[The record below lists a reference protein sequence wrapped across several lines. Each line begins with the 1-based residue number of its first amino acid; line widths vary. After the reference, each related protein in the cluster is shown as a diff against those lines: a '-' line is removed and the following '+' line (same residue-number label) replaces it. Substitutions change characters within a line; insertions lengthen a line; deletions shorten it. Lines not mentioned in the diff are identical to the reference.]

1 MDLLEKKK
9 IVENLRE
16 RFSKSAIVIITDYKG
31 LDVTTINELR
41 GKLKEENIEYQ
52 VVKNT
57 LLTRASAE
65 TDVDLIKEHFRG
77 PSAVVLSYDD
87 PVAPAKIIMDFAKD
101 HKALE
106 VKVGVM
112 NGKMLDAGQ
121 IKALSML
128 PSREELLAKFLS
140 VLNGVPTSL
149 VRTLSEIPKKM
160 IYLVLAVKDQKEAA

>member
-9 IVENLRE
+9 IVENLQE

-31 LDVTTINELR
+31 LDVATINELR
-41 GKLKEENIEYQ
+41 GKLKKENIEYQ

-77 PSAVVLSYDD
+77 PSAVALSYDD
-87 PVAPAKIIMDFAKD
+87 PVAPAKIIMDFVKD
-101 HKALE
+101 HEALE
-106 VKVGVM
+106 VKAGVM

>member
-1 MDLLEKKK
+1 LDLLEKKK
-9 IVENLRE
+9 IVENLQE

-31 LDVTTINELR
+31 LDVATINELR

-57 LLTRASAE
+57 LLTRASVE
-65 TDVDLIKEHFRG
+65 TDVDLIKEHFKG
-77 PSAVVLSYDD
+77 PSAVALSYDD
-87 PVAPAKIIMDFAKD
+87 PVAPAKIIMDFAKN
-101 HKALE
+101 HEALE

-112 NGKMLDAGQ
+112 NGKTLDAGQ
-121 IKALSML
+121 IKALSIL

-160 IYLVLAVKDQKEAA
+160 IYVVLAVKDQKEAA

>member
-1 MDLLEKKK
+1 MDLSEKKK
-9 IVENLRE
+9 IVENLQE

-31 LDVTTINELR
+31 LDVATINELR

-77 PSAVVLSYDD
+77 PSAVALSYDD
-87 PVAPAKIIMDFAKD
+87 PVAPAKIIVDFAKD
-101 HKALE
+101 HKVLE
-106 VKVGVM
+106 VKAGVM
-112 NGKMLDAGQ
+112 KGKVLDAGQ

-140 VLNGVPTSL
+140 VLNGVPTSM

>member
-1 MDLLEKKK
+1 LELFKKKK
-9 IVENLRE
+9 IVENLQE

-31 LDVTTINELR
+31 LDVATINELR

-57 LLTRASAE
+57 LLARASAE

-77 PSAVVLSYDD
+77 PSAVALSYDD
-87 PVAPAKIIMDFAKD
+87 PIAPAKIIMDFAKD

-112 NGKMLDAGQ
+112 NGKTLDAAQ

-160 IYLVLAVKDQKEAA
+160 IYVVLAVKDQKAAA

>member
-1 MDLLEKKK
+1 LDLIEKKK
-9 IVENLRE
+9 IVENLQE
-16 RFSKSAIVIITDYKG
+16 RFSKSAIVIVTDYKG
-31 LDVTTINELR
+31 LDVATINELR
-41 GKLKEENIEYQ
+41 GKLREENIEFQ
-52 VVKNT
+52 VAKNT

-77 PSAVVLSYDD
+77 PSAVALSYDD
-87 PVAPAKIIMDFAKD
+87 PIASAKIIMDFAKD
-101 HKALE
+101 HEALE

-112 NGKMLDAGQ
+112 NGKTLDAGQ
-121 IKALSML
+121 IKALSTL

-160 IYLVLAVKDQKEAA
+160 IYVLLAVKDQKEAA

>member
-1 MDLLEKKK
+1 LDLSEKKK
-9 IVENLRE
+9 IVENLQE

-31 LDVTTINELR
+31 LDVATINELR

-57 LLTRASAE
+57 LLTRASLE

-77 PSAVVLSYDD
+77 PSAVALSYDD

-112 NGKMLDAGQ
+112 NGKALDAGQ

>member
-1 MDLLEKKK
+1 MELSEKKK
-9 IVENLRE
+9 IVENLQD

-31 LDVTTINELR
+31 LDVATINQLR

-65 TDVDLIKEHFRG
+65 TDVDLIKDHFIG
-77 PSAVVLSYDD
+77 PSAVALSYDD
-87 PVAPAKIIMDFAKD
+87 PVAPAKIIMDFAKE

-106 VKVGVM
+106 VKGGVM
-112 NGKMLDAGQ
+112 NGKALDAGQ

-160 IYLVLAVKDQKEAA
+160 IYVVLAVKDQKEAA

>member
-1 MDLLEKKK
+1 LELIEKKK
-9 IVENLRE
+9 IVENLKE

-31 LDVTTINELR
+31 LDVATINELR

-57 LLTRASAE
+57 LLTRASVE

-77 PSAVVLSYDD
+77 PSAVALSYDD
-87 PVAPAKIIMDFAKD
+87 PIAPAKIIMDFAKD

-112 NGKMLDAGQ
+112 DGKALDAGQ

-160 IYLVLAVKDQKEAA
+160 IYVVLAVKDQKEAA

>member
-9 IVENLRE
+9 IVENLQE

-31 LDVTTINELR
+31 LDVATINELR
-41 GKLKEENIEYQ
+41 GKLKKENIEYQ

-77 PSAVVLSYDD
+77 PSAVALSYDD

-101 HKALE
+101 HETLE
-106 VKVGVM
+106 VKAGVM

-140 VLNGVPTSL
+140 VLNAVPTSL

>member
-1 MDLLEKKK
+1 MDLSEKKK
-9 IVENLRE
+9 IVENLQE

-31 LDVTTINELR
+31 LDVATINELR

-57 LLTRASAE
+57 LLTRASLE

-77 PSAVVLSYDD
+77 PSAVALSYDD

-112 NGKMLDAGQ
+112 NGKALDAGQ

>member
-1 MDLLEKKK
+1 LDLSEKKK
-9 IVENLRE
+9 IVENLQE

-31 LDVTTINELR
+31 LDVATINELR

-57 LLTRASAE
+57 LLTRASLE

-77 PSAVVLSYDD
+77 PSAVALSYDD

-106 VKVGVM
+106 VKAGVM
-112 NGKMLDAGQ
+112 NGKALDAGQ

>member
-1 MDLLEKKK
+1 MELSEKKK
-9 IVENLRE
+9 IVENLQE
-16 RFSKSAIVIITDYKG
+16 RFSKSAIVIITDYKC
-31 LDVTTINELR
+31 LDVATINQLR

-65 TDVDLIKEHFRG
+65 TDVDLIKEHFIG
-77 PSAVVLSYDD
+77 PSAVALSYDD
-87 PVAPAKIIMDFAKD
+87 PVAPAKIIMDFAKE
-101 HKALE
+101 HEALE

-112 NGKMLDAGQ
+112 NGKTLDAGQ
-121 IKALSML
+121 IKALSIL

-160 IYLVLAVKDQKEAA
+160 IYVVLAVKDQKEAA

>member
-1 MDLLEKKK
+1 LDLSEKKK
-9 IVENLRE
+9 IVENLQE

-31 LDVTTINELR
+31 LDVATINQLR

-65 TDVDLIKEHFRG
+65 SDVDLIKEHFIG
-77 PSAVVLSYDD
+77 PSAIALSYDD
-87 PVAPAKIIMDFAKD
+87 PVAPAKIIMDFAKE
-101 HKALE
+101 HEALE

-112 NGKMLDAGQ
+112 NGKALDAGQ

-160 IYLVLAVKDQKEAA
+160 IYVVLAVKDQKEAA

>member
-1 MDLLEKKK
+1 LELLEKKK
-9 IVENLRE
+9 IVENLQE

-31 LDVTTINELR
+31 LDVATINELR

-57 LLTRASAE
+57 LLTRASVE
-65 TDVDLIKEHFRG
+65 TDVDLIKEHFKG
-77 PSAVVLSYDD
+77 PSAVALSYDD
-87 PVAPAKIIMDFAKD
+87 PVAPAKIIMDFAKN
-101 HKALE
+101 HEALE

-112 NGKMLDAGQ
+112 NGKTLDAGQ

-160 IYLVLAVKDQKEAA
+160 IYVVLAVKDQKEAA

>member
-1 MDLLEKKK
+1 MELLEKKK
-9 IVENLRE
+9 IVENLQE

-31 LDVTTINELR
+31 LDVATINELR

-57 LLTRASAE
+57 LLTRASVE
-65 TDVDLIKEHFRG
+65 TDVDLIKEHFKG
-77 PSAVVLSYDD
+77 PSAVALSYDD
-87 PVAPAKIIMDFAKD
+87 PVAPAKIIMDFAKN
-101 HKALE
+101 HEALE

-112 NGKMLDAGQ
+112 NGKTLDAGQ

-160 IYLVLAVKDQKEAA
+160 IYVVLAVKDQKEAA

>member
-9 IVENLRE
+9 IVENLQD

-31 LDVTTINELR
+31 LDVATINELR

-57 LLTRASAE
+57 LLTRASVE
-65 TDVDLIKEHFRG
+65 TDVDLIKEHFKG
-77 PSAVVLSYDD
+77 PSAVALSYDD

-101 HKALE
+101 HEALE

-112 NGKMLDAGQ
+112 NGKTLDAGQ

-160 IYLVLAVKDQKEAA
+160 IYVVLAVKDQKAAA

>member
-1 MDLLEKKK
+1 MELSEKKK
-9 IVENLRE
+9 IVENLQD

-31 LDVTTINELR
+31 LDVATINQLR

-65 TDVDLIKEHFRG
+65 TDVDLIKDHFIG
-77 PSAVVLSYDD
+77 PSAVALSYDD
-87 PVAPAKIIMDFAKD
+87 PVAPAKIIMDFAKE

-112 NGKMLDAGQ
+112 NGKALDAGQ

-160 IYLVLAVKDQKEAA
+160 IYVVLAVKDQKEAA

>member
-9 IVENLRE
+9 IVENLQE

-31 LDVTTINELR
+31 LDVATINELR
-41 GKLKEENIEYQ
+41 GKLKKENIEYQ

-77 PSAVVLSYDD
+77 PSAVALSYDD

-101 HKALE
+101 HEALE
-106 VKVGVM
+106 VKAGVM

>member
-1 MDLLEKKK
+1 MDLSEKKK
-9 IVENLRE
+9 IVENLKD

-31 LDVTTINELR
+31 LDVATINELR
-41 GKLKEENIEYQ
+41 GKLKQENIEYQ

-57 LLTRASAE
+57 LLTRASVE

-77 PSAVVLSYDD
+77 PSAVALSYGD
-87 PVAPAKIIMDFAKD
+87 PIAPAKIIMDFAKD

-112 NGKMLDAGQ
+112 KGKMLDAGQ
-121 IKALSML
+121 IKSLSLL

-160 IYLVLAVKDQKEAA
+160 IYVVLAVKDQKEAA

>member
-1 MDLLEKKK
+1 MELIEKKK
-9 IVENLRE
+9 IVENLQE

-31 LDVTTINELR
+31 LDVATINELR

-57 LLTRASAE
+57 LLTRASVE

-77 PSAVVLSYDD
+77 PSAVALSYDD

-101 HKALE
+101 HEALE

-112 NGKMLDAGQ
+112 NGKTLDAGQ

-160 IYLVLAVKDQKEAA
+160 IYVVLAVKDQKEAA

>member
-1 MDLLEKKK
+1 MDLSEKKK
-9 IVENLRE
+9 IVENLQE

-31 LDVTTINELR
+31 LDVATINQLR

-65 TDVDLIKEHFRG
+65 TDVDLIKEHFTG
-77 PSAVVLSYDD
+77 PSAVALSYDD
-87 PVAPAKIIMDFAKD
+87 PVAPAKILMDFAKE
-101 HKALE
+101 HEALE

-112 NGKMLDAGQ
+112 NGKTLDAGQ

-160 IYLVLAVKDQKEAA
+160 IYVVLAVKDQKEAA

>member
-1 MDLLEKKK
+1 LDLLEKKK
-9 IVENLRE
+9 IVENLQE

-77 PSAVVLSYDD
+77 PSAVALSYDD

-128 PSREELLAKFLS
+128 PSREELLAKFLF

>member
-1 MDLLEKKK
+1 MDLSEKKK
-9 IVENLRE
+9 IVENLQE

-31 LDVTTINELR
+31 LDVATINQLR

-65 TDVDLIKEHFRG
+65 TDVDLIKEHFIG
-77 PSAVVLSYDD
+77 PSAVALSYDD
-87 PVAPAKIIMDFAKD
+87 PVAPAKIIMDFAKE
-101 HKALE
+101 HEALE

-112 NGKMLDAGQ
+112 NGKTLDAGQ

-160 IYLVLAVKDQKEAA
+160 IYVVLAVKDQKEAA

>member
-9 IVENLRE
+9 IVENLQE

-31 LDVTTINELR
+31 LDVATINELR
-41 GKLKEENIEYQ
+41 GKLKKENIEYQ

-77 PSAVVLSYDD
+77 PSAVALSYDD

-101 HKALE
+101 HETLE
-106 VKVGVM
+106 VKAGVM